1 MAEYLATGFAGLDRT
16 VDPDVYVR
24 CLRYLGDAPG
34 MRAIKD
40 ASITRLGLSP
50 GVAALEVGCGLGVE
64 AAAMAAATGNAGLA
78 VGLDASQTMLRRAAA
93 DMGARAGNRP
103 VLTAGDGARLPFA
116 DEVFAACRIERTLQH
131 VADPGAVLGE
141 MARVARPG
149 GVVLAVE
156 PDWGTFVV
164 DSRHVAVTRRLARF
178 WCDSFR
184 CGWIGRRLARLMA
197 AVGLVGIEI
206 VPHSLVLRRLDAA
219 EAVYSLCETA
229 DRAAASGLVTRA
241 AAASF
246 QTEQRRLD
254 ASGVF
259 FSSLTFFM
267 AVGRKPAAGE
277 CGRDEEEGLRRPGA

>member
-16 VDPDVYVR
+16 ADPDVYVR

-40 ASITRLGLSP
+40 ESVARLGLAP
-50 GVAALEVGCGLGVE
+50 GDAALEVGCGLAVE
-64 AAAMAAATGNAGLA
+64 AAAMAAVVGAGGLV
-78 VGLDASQTMLRRAAA
+78 VGLDASQTMLGRAAA
-93 DMGARAGNRP
+93 DLDGKAGHRP
-103 VLTAGDGARLPFA
+103 VLAAGDGARLPFA
-116 DEVFAACRIERTLQH
+116 AGVFAAGRIERTLQH
-131 VADPGAVLGE
+131 VADPAAVLAE
-141 MARVARPG
+141 MARVVRPG

-164 DSRHVAVTRRLARF
+164 DSQYVAVTRRLARF

-184 CGWIGRRLARLMA
+184 CGWIGRRLGRLMA
-197 AVGLVGIEI
+197 EVGLAGIEI
-206 VPHSLVLRRLDAA
+206 IPRTLILRRLAAA

-229 DRAAASGLVTRA
+229 TRAAASGEVAQA

-254 ASGVF
+254 ASGAF
-259 FSSLTFFM
+259 FSSLTFFT
-267 AVGRKPAAGE
+267 AVGRKPAAG
-277 CGRDEEEGLRRPGA
+277 A